1 MTERKQKRQ
10 GKTVP
15 DNRLAQEY
23 YTIYA
28 TKQYERKNRDYICPT
43 YKPGKYGQASS
54 TSAPSVEKLNPPGGI
69 GIKKDVLL
77 NTPTLTWVNA
87 RRGYLKKGVV
97 FLHSNLMLFA

>member
-15 DNRLAQEY
+15 DIRLAQEY

-28 TKQYERKNRDYICPT
+28 TQTLMTQTLKQLT
-43 YKPGKYGQASS
+43 
-54 TSAPSVEKLNPPGGI
+54 
-69 GIKKDVLL
+69 
-77 NTPTLTWVNA
+77 TLTWMNA

-97 FLHSNLMLFA
+97 ILHSNLMLFA